1 MISNKLNYQVNY
13 KMNITRNQMLIGALL
28 LFLFFA
34 PAKCNGVTYWRGFR
48 GCSTGNE
55 EEYKKKESGSNSMF
69 FDLIRW

>member
-1 MISNKLNYQVNY
+1 
-13 KMNITRNQMLIGALL
+13 MNLTRNELLIGALF

-55 EEYKKKESGSNSMF
+55 EDQKNESGSNRTF
-69 FDLIRW
+69 FNLIQW